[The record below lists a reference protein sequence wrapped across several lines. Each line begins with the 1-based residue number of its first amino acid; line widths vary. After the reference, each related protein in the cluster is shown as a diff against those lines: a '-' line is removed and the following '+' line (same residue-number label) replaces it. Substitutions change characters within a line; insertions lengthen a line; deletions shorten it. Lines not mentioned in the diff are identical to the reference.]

1 MARLT
6 RAEYAARHGPTT
18 RDRIRLEDTNLFARV
33 ERDETSYGDELLRG
47 WAKTLRTGIIR
58 DQPTAESEL
67 DHRDNTIGADPVLGI
82 VKANIGGRTAASW
95 ESAGWGTW
103 TSSTTPT
110 FSSAPTR
117 CPSMSA
123 RTSRRPRG

>member
-18 RDRIRLEDTNLFARV
+18 GDRIRLEDTNLFARV

-82 VKANIGGRTAASW
+82 VKANIGGEGRPHRGSRPGG
-95 ESAGWGTW
+95 EPGHRRQ
-103 TSSTTPT
+103 P
-110 FSSAPTR
+110 R
-117 CPSMSA
+117 PSPRHQPGA
-123 RTSRRPRG
+123 RL